1 MKNGSIKVRYLVVA
15 ILGLA
20 LASCGT
26 VYRTPK
32 VVEGAAGGTN
42 VRVLNLTAETVIQ
55 ANRSAYAP
63 QSLPAVFSRTAGSGS
78 GLRGTGALPSPTLDV
93 QTRPNA
99 LELRLPPANDPGP
112 YEIGVGDVVLL
123 ATPRAAGSVEQL
135 SGLLAAQNSRQG
147 YTVQDDGS
155 INIPDVGRV
164 RIAGLTIED
173 AEAALFQRL
182 VENQIDPT
190 FSLEISE
197 FNSRR
202 VSIGGAVSQPT
213 VVPVTLTPLYLEE
226 ALAAAGGITVEDQDY
241 ASIRLYRDGTLY
253 QIPLSQLYSRASL
266 TKTRLLPGDAIFVD
280 TAYELVRAQEYFAQ
294 QITLVQA
301 RQAPRASALQEL
313 QFEVSLRRSS
323 LEEARSNYQTRR
335 ELGADDREYV
345 YLAGE
350 VGTQSRFALPFERK
364 ASLADAL
371 YDAGGVASS
380 TGDVSQV
387 YVLRASSD
395 PRELGAITAWH
406 LDARNAANFA
416 LAPKFELRPDDIIFI
431 AQQPVTKWSRAVSQI
446 LPQILSVGSAVSN

>member
-1 MKNGSIKVRYLVVA
+1 MRYLLVA
-15 ILGLA
+15 VLGLS
-20 LASCGT
+20 LAGCGS

-32 VVEGAAGGTN
+32 VVEGVAGGAN
-42 VRVLNLTAETVIQ
+42 VRVLDLNPETVIQ
-55 ANRSAYAP
+55 ANRSPYSP
-63 QSLPAVFSRTAGSGS
+63 QTLPAFFSQTAGSGS
-78 GLRGTGALPSPTLDV
+78 GPRGTGALPVPPLESES
-93 QTRPNA
+93 RPAA
-99 LELRLPPANDPGP
+99 LEMRLPPAADPGP

-123 ATPRAAGSVEQL
+123 ATPRATSSVEQL

-197 FNSRR
+197 FNSRKI
-202 VSIGGAVSQPT
+202 SIGGAVATPT

-253 QIPLSQLYSRASL
+253 QIPLTQLYSRASL
-266 TKTRLLPGDAIFVD
+266 TKTRLLPGDAVFVD
-280 TAYELVRAQEYFAQ
+280 TEYELSQAQDYFTQ

-301 RQAPRASALQEL
+301 RQSARSSALAEL
-313 QFEVSLRRSS
+313 QAEVGLRRAN
-323 LEEARSNYQTRR
+323 LDEARSNYKARVD
-335 ELGADDREYV
+335 LGADKRQYV

-350 VGTQSRFALPFERK
+350 VGKQSRFALPYERT

-371 YDAGGVASS
+371 YDANGVASL
-380 TGDVSQV
+380 TGDVSQI
-387 YVLRASSD
+387 YVLRSSSD
-395 PRELGAITAWH
+395 PREFGAITAWH
-406 LDARNAANFA
+406 LDARNAAHFA
-416 LAPKFELRPDDIIFI
+416 LAPRFELRPDDIIFV

-446 LPQILSVGSAVSN
+446 LPQILSVGNAVTN

>member
-1 MKNGSIKVRYLVVA
+1 MMNGSIKVRYLVVA

-182 VENQIDPT
+182 V
-190 FSLEISE
+190 
-197 FNSRR
+197 
-202 VSIGGAVSQPT
+202 
-213 VVPVTLTPLYLEE
+213 
-226 ALAAAGGITVEDQDY
+226 
-241 ASIRLYRDGTLY
+241 
-253 QIPLSQLYSRASL
+253 
-266 TKTRLLPGDAIFVD
+266 
-280 TAYELVRAQEYFAQ
+280 
-294 QITLVQA
+294 
-301 RQAPRASALQEL
+301 
-313 QFEVSLRRSS
+313 
-323 LEEARSNYQTRR
+323 
-335 ELGADDREYV
+335 
-345 YLAGE
+345 GE
-350 VGTQSRFALPFERK
+350 
-364 ASLADAL
+364 
-371 YDAGGVASS
+371 
-380 TGDVSQV
+380 
-387 YVLRASSD
+387 
-395 PRELGAITAWH
+395 
-406 LDARNAANFA
+406 
-416 LAPKFELRPDDIIFI
+416 PD
-431 AQQPVTKWSRAVSQI
+431 
-446 LPQILSVGSAVSN
+446 

>member
-1 MKNGSIKVRYLVVA
+1 MRFLLVAV
-15 ILGLA
+15 LGLT

-32 VVEGAAGGTN
+32 VVEGAGDGTD
-42 VRVLNLTAETVIQ
+42 VRVLDLTAETVIQ

-63 QSLPAVFSRTAGSGS
+63 QTLPAFFSQTAGQGS
-78 GLRGTGALPSPTLDV
+78 GLRGAGALPSPTFENEI
-93 QTRPNA
+93 RPNA
-99 LELRLPPANDPGP
+99 LELRLPPPADPGP

-123 ATPRAAGSVEQL
+123 ATPRGASSVEQL

-190 FSLEISE
+190 FSLEVSE

-213 VVPVTLTPLYLEE
+213 VVPVTLTPLFLEE
-226 ALAAAGGITVEDQDY
+226 ALAAAGGLTVEDLDY

-253 QIPLSQLYSRASL
+253 QIPLTELYSRVGL

-280 TAYELVRAQEYFAQ
+280 TAYELSLAQEYFAQ
-294 QITLVQA
+294 QITLIQA
-301 RQAPRASALQEL
+301 RQTARQSALAEL
-313 QFEVSLRRSS
+313 QAEVGLRRAD
-323 LEEARSNYQTRR
+323 LQEARSNYQARID
-335 ELGADDREYV
+335 LGADNREYV
-345 YLAGE
+345 YLTGE

-364 ASLADAL
+364 TSLADAL
-371 YDAGGVASS
+371 YDAGGISSAS
-380 TGDVSQV
+380 GDVSQV
-387 YVLRASSD
+387 YVLRSSSD
-395 PRELGAITAWH
+395 PREFGAVTAWH

-416 LAPKFELRPDDIIFI
+416 LAPKFELRPDDIVFI
-431 AQQPVTKWSRAVSQI
+431 AQQPVTQWSRAVSQI
-446 LPQILSVGSAVSN
+446 LPQLLSVGNTVSN